1 MTRRAFLATGL
12 TGLLA
17 MPARAA
23 GKAEVTV
30 YKEPT

>member
-1 MTRRAFLATGL
+1 MTRRAFLASGL
-12 TGLLA
+12 IGLLVT
-17 MPARAA
+17 PARAA